1 MCGSAIFGKP
11 PKPVAPAQFQ
21 DAKSPE
27 YDARANA
34 AGKEARRRGFA
45 NSVLAA
51 ISKTNPMASTTSN
64 AQSQTLGG

>member
-27 YDARANA
+27 YDARANI
-34 AGKEARRRGFA
+34 AGKESRRRGYA
-45 NSVLAA
+45 ASVLAA
-51 ISKTNPMASTTSN
+51 IGKSVPMASTTTN
-64 AQSQTLGG
+64 AMPTTLGA